1 MTKKKLK
8 TDQNIPKILK
18 KNKVPL
24 KHQTTK
30 NAHEASELAQTPK
43 TLKKNSKKKKPKPLK
58 LPVFL
63 RNL

>member
-43 TLKKNSKKKKPKPLK
+43 TLKKNSKKKKT
-58 LPVFL
+58 
-63 RNL
+63 